1 MVWFLDRHQVWRSHD
16 PRSVRLLTFVKKV
29 VIPPFLKKTHLFV
42 FPSISFTS
50 FKKMQLFVI
59 RIYFFHILKK
69 RQLYCTVLLLL
80 VIILLII
87 RPVIWCFPIWLTS
100 SLSYPMAIFSAN
112 EIRTFFFISIKN
124 YCNVLYFLGFT
135 WLFWSSTPNTMYY
148 LPKKLGAW
156 LLFLFCGII
165 E

>member
-1 MVWFLDRHQVWRSHD
+1 MFCQFFKIRSPSSMAISWSYVRSDFWLLWKKRCHTPFFKKDTTFCRSH
-16 PRSVRLLTFVKKV
+16 L
-29 VIPPFLKKTHLFV
+29 
-42 FPSISFTS
+42 S
-50 FKKMQLFVI
+50 FKKI
-59 RIYFFHILKK
+59 
-69 RQLYCTVLLLL
+69 QLYCTV
-80 VIILLII
+80 IILPIILLLII

-112 EIRTFFFISIKN
+112 EIRTFLFISIKN